1 MSSGIKSI
9 LGIGIILAILAAAFW
24 YYQQNI
30 NEVEM
35 PEGLNQE
42 APNNKMI
49 EPPTVTANPD
59 AAVNAIIQGLEA
71 EADFTSVEDNDSS
84 LINADSQAV
93 NNFGQSYDEKEF

>member
-9 LGIGIILAILAAAFW
+9 LGIGIILAILAVAFW

-35 PEGLNQE
+35 PGELNQE
-42 APNNKMI
+42 IPGNKI
-49 EPPTVTANPD
+49 EPPTATANPD
-59 AAVNAIIQGLEA
+59 AAVDAIILGLEA
-71 EADFTSVEDNDSS
+71 EADFISAEDNDSG